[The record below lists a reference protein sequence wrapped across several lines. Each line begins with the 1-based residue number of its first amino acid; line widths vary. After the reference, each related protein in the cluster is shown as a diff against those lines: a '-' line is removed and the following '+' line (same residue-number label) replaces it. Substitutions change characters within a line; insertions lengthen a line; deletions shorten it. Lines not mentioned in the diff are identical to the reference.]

1 MGRAVKALAL
11 SLAIALG
18 LSACSNDYTLA
29 YLYLVTSNT
38 LPHGFI
44 NAYQVDYQ
52 SGVLNVM
59 PDSPIDAG
67 GRNTVA
73 IVAAPNNLFL
83 YTVNNFDSSVVE
95 YAIGTDGK
103 LYPQHTY
110 NVTGSFPT
118 AAAIDAQGKFLYV
131 AFTYQNTASGQPL
144 FTPANPGPGGVT
156 VYPINSDNS
165 LGTPTTVN
173 VGRNPVAVATSR
185 TGNFVYVIDQDSAS
199 QANLLGFTQNA
210 VTVTGNTTSNSTSVT
225 SISPT
230 TGVTNGISVSG
241 AGIPA
246 GTTLVS
252 GAGTANWTLSQAAT
266 ATASGVSITA
276 SGTLTPMPGVTI
288 TAANVPSIGFVSG
301 PSPAGIL
308 GDSSGTHLYVT
319 DKVLNQ
325 VGVYAVAPNGVP
337 TLASTIATDAAPMG
351 MSFDLNGKFLYVAAN
366 TANVLNIFNVGSSG
380 QLTRL
385 NSGGTVQVGDGP
397 TCVSVAGSPSNA
409 NPRHAVYLYTSN
421 RLSNNVTG
429 EQLNEQDGTLVQM
442 INSPFGGSSLPACLV
457 AVPSLPIR
465 N

>member
-29 YLYLVTSNT
+29 YLYMATSNAF
-38 LPHGFI
+38 PHGLI

-131 AFTYQNTASGQPL
+131 AFTYQNTPSGQPL

-173 VGRNPVAVATSR
+173 VGRNPVAIATSR
-185 TGNFVYVIDQDSAS
+185 TGNFVYVIDQDSAI
-199 QANLLGFTQNA
+199 QANLLGFTQNS
-210 VTVTGNTTSNSTSVT
+210 SN
-225 SISPT
+225 
-230 TGVTNGISVSG
+230 GG
-241 AGIPA
+241 
-246 GTTLVS
+246 
-252 GAGTANWTLSQAAT
+252 
-266 ATASGVSITA
+266 
-276 SGTLTPMPGVTI
+276 LTPMPGVTI
-288 TAANVPSIGFVSG
+288 SAANLPSAGFSSG

-325 VGVYAVAPNGVP
+325 VGVYTVAANGVP
-337 TLASTIATDAAPMG
+337 TLASTIATDATPMG
-351 MSFDLNGKFLYVAAN
+351 MSFDLNGKYLYVAAN
-366 TANVLNIFNVGSSG
+366 TANVLNIFNVSSSG
-380 QLTRL
+380 QLTHL
-385 NSGGTVQVGDGP
+385 SSGGTVQVGDGP

-421 RLSNNVTG
+421 RLSNNVSG